1 MLTCVR
7 NSDMTT
13 SCTPQGW
20 TADKAATLSSFNDL
34 GTVIGGTMAGL
45 LSDRMFKGR
54 RIPVIAGM
62 LALSV
67 PSLFIYRKYG
77 VTPMSN
83 SVLMVLV
90 GMMLGGKF

>member
-1 MLTCVR
+1 
-7 NSDMTT
+7 
-13 SCTPQGW
+13 
-20 TADKAATLSSFNDL
+20 
-34 GTVIGGTMAGL
+34 MAGL